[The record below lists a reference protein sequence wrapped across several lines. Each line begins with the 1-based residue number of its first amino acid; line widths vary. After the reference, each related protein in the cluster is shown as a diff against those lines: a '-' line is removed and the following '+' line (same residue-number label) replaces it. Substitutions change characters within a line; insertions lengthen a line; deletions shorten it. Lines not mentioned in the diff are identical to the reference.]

1 VLSFDDNQIIF
12 LFFYNLNKYHINVNN
27 FTLLKYEAMELIQF
41 SANIIISL
49 VFWFQKMS
57 KEKILNCQEK
67 KKKERKKICK

>member
-1 VLSFDDNQIIF
+1 
-12 LFFYNLNKYHINVNN
+12 VNN

-49 VFWFQKMS
+49 VFWFQKMI

-67 KKKERKKICK
+67 KKKERKKICKWTNDVGYTL